1 VNCEDTQTQ
10 HKMDVLTIFLK
21 LYGWYVVGAL
31 IMFVV
36 VQNQIREYLLR
47 REKRR
52 SLESANDPTRLSVL
66 DRERRRVRET
76 QQKMYEEHVQKTK
89 KKKRRVVKKSEEER
103 RIDPTP
109 TSTSFNHLLSSSTSS
124 SYRPRRRRRA
134 GRG

>member
-1 VNCEDTQTQ
+1 
-10 HKMDVLTIFLK
+10 
-21 LYGWYVVGAL
+21 
-31 IMFVV
+31 MFVV

-89 KKKRRVVKKSEEER
+89 KKKIVQGQGPNCKTWPNTLTEN
-103 RIDPTP
+103 P
-109 TSTSFNHLLSSSTSS
+109 H
-124 SYRPRRRRRA
+124 
-134 GRG
+134 